1 MENSLNLR
9 DLRGKG
15 ELELE
20 IPGFDGYT
28 IDTNLVCR
36 SYKRGKAR
44 ELKLNSKSYF
54 LSRSNQMYTFRPAK
68 LLYCAQKGI
77 DPAQIDTSKFL
88 ITKDGEVMDKKEFEA
103 RMGLTDRNC
112 LPNKGHKTKTSAL
125 DRLNDLREGLVAQ
138 RKSILTDDPKYIYD
152 YLEKNKKKIINMT
165 AYSLMKAY
173 FAKEL
178 KSRYQELAMIV
189 ADHWVKH
196 KIVKAS
202 LMVSAQGAMVRL
214 IKEEREHF
222 NKAVYDNVE
231 YSMTDEG
238 MFHLGINNKE

>member
-36 SYKRGKAR
+36 SYKRGKVR
-44 ELKLNSKSYF
+44 ELKLNARSYC
-54 LSRSNQMYTFRPAK
+54 LSRSSQNYTILPAK
-68 LLYCAQKGI
+68 LLYCAQRGI
-77 DPAQIDTSKFL
+77 DPTQIDTSKFV
-88 ITKDGEVMDKKEFEA
+88 ITKDGEVMDKKEFDA
-103 RMGLTDRNC
+103 RMAPTDCNC
-112 LPNKGHKTKTSAL
+112 LPNKGHKTKTGAI
-125 DRLNDLREGLVAQ
+125 DRLNELREGLIAQ
-138 RKSILTDDPKYIYD
+138 RKSILKDDPKYIYD
-152 YLEKNKKKIINMT
+152 YLEKYKKRIIYIT
-165 AYSLMKAY
+165 AANSHKAY
-173 FAKEL
+173 FTKEL
-178 KSRYQELAMIV
+178 KSKFQELAMLV
-189 ADHWVKH
+189 ADHWVNH

-202 LMVSAQGAMVRL
+202 LMASAQGAMVRL

-231 YSMTDEG
+231 YGMTDEG
-238 MFHLGINNKE
+238 MFHLGINNK